1 MFKDCIRLLSVQLLD
16 FFNFNELLYT
26 KDNKRRNNGILFGVT
41 FIILA
46 VVLIGFCASSAYSL
60 ALLQLTELIP
70 ASILANTSIIILV
83 FTIFKASGVLF
94 GTKDYD
100 MLMSFPIRKSTI
112 IASRFLSMYIGN
124 LVFTLLTMLPSVV
137 VYVIFANPSPIFYLY
152 IFISIVAIPLIP
164 MTIASTIGVLITA
177 VSARIKHKNIVSI
190 LLSIALI
197 IAVFGISFFSKN
209 NEPQQISDIS
219 KIMLEQ
225 INQVYP
231 VAGIFTKAI
240 VYSDFIAFVK
250 FIGISLGIFIVFIAI
265 VAWKYSWIMTA
276 LQSHRTKS
284 NYILKEVLTSS
295 PLKALYKKEI
305 RRYFSSSIYVMNTGI
320 GYIML
325 FIASVALLILGKDR
339 VAEILQLPNVSDI
352 IGQFAPLVIA
362 AMISITSTTV
372 CSISLEGKQ
381 WWIPLT
387 MPVPTKLIFDS
398 KILVNLTLSI
408 PTSIITSTIV
418 ALTIDFN
425 MVGYILLYVTPIV
438 YCIFA
443 AVVGITINA
452 KLPQFNWNNEVVVVK
467 QSIATLVGMIVGG
480 ISFIAP
486 IIIIIVFK
494 GINRQLIILIIT
506 GIIAGITIYLYK
518 RNNRI
523 DLRYIGE
530 R

>member
-1 MFKDCIRLLSVQLLD
+1 
-16 FFNFNELLYT
+16 
-26 KDNKRRNNGILFGVT
+26 
-41 FIILA
+41 
-46 VVLIGFCASSAYSL
+46 
-60 ALLQLTELIP
+60 
-70 ASILANTSIIILV
+70 
-83 FTIFKASGVLF
+83 
-94 GTKDYD
+94 
-100 MLMSFPIRKSTI
+100 
-112 IASRFLSMYIGN
+112 
-124 LVFTLLTMLPSVV
+124 
-137 VYVIFANPSPIFYLY
+137 
-152 IFISIVAIPLIP
+152 
-164 MTIASTIGVLITA
+164 
-177 VSARIKHKNIVSI
+177 
-190 LLSIALI
+190 
-197 IAVFGISFFSKN
+197 
-209 NEPQQISDIS
+209 
-219 KIMLEQ
+219 
-225 INQVYP
+225 
-231 VAGIFTKAI
+231 
-240 VYSDFIAFVK
+240 
-250 FIGISLGIFIVFIAI
+250 
-265 VAWKYSWIMTA
+265 
-276 LQSHRTKS
+276 
-284 NYILKEVLTSS
+284 
-295 PLKALYKKEI
+295 
-305 RRYFSSSIYVMNTGI
+305 MNTGI